1 MNRFYRTLVCV
12 ALLSAALLT
21 LTGCHKRGILSK
33 NKVARIMV
41 DLYVC
46 DSYAKAYAE
55 VNLAADSILL
65 YKHVFDKY
73 NTTLEQYQN
82 SLSYYLPDKKAYTAI
97 LQKASDIA
105 KRESERLRN
114 EKVVPGL
121 KVKIPF
127 PASFEEDNPLNNKWW
142 ERRLD
147 GSGIVIVSFHD
158 NLKEIQR
165 NAEEEQRRRNEL
177 ERKKQ
182 EMTPAQKA
190 EQKRNEEKAARI
202 RERFRKNMKE
212 DGTVNLQMEKP
223 ELKK

>member
-1 MNRFYRTLVCV
+1 
-12 ALLSAALLT
+12 
-21 LTGCHKRGILSK
+21 
-33 NKVARIMV
+33 MV

-46 DSYAKAYAE
+46 DQYSKTYAE

-73 NTTLEQYQN
+73 NTTLVQYQT

-97 LQKASDIA
+97 LKKASDIA
-105 KRESERLRN
+105 KHEAERLRN
-114 EKVVPGL
+114 EKVKPGL
-121 KVKIPF
+121 KVQIPF

-147 GSGIVIVSFHD
+147 GSGIVIISFHD

-177 ERKKQ
+177 EMKKK

-190 EQKRNEEKAARI
+190 EQKKVEERANRI
-202 RERFRKNMKE
+202 RERFRKDMKE
-212 DGTVNLQMEKP
+212 DGTVNLNMDMEK
-223 ELKK
+223 K